1 MADIT
6 AIRNG
11 LKDRLDTIDGLRCY
25 AYMPI
30 KPEPP
35 AAGIAVRAGALDLDT
50 DGNGKYTFDVWLYAQ
65 ASDIMVGQSR
75 LDEYIGSGTKSIK
88 AAIDADRSLG
98 GVVDY
103 ARMTGWTEGPR
114 LVDAAGTQLLAMP
127 VTIEVMA

>member
-1 MADIT
+1 MADVT

-11 LKDRLDTIDGLRCY
+11 LKDALATVSGLKVY

-35 AAGIAVRAGALDLDT
+35 AAGIAVRTASLDLDM

-65 ASDIMVGQSR
+65 ASDLMVSQAR
-75 LDEYIGSGTKSIK
+75 LDAFISDGTSSIK

-98 GVVDY
+98 GVCDY

-114 LVDAAGTQLLAMP
+114 LVDAAGTQLLAM
-127 VTIEVMA
+127 A